1 MHTRPRNGANS
12 FLESKRQASQPRVSP
27 LCMGWMPFMAQLTH
41 RERPWGRS
49 RLHWQQ
55 HGTPRWFEKC
65 QKGQRKKLMR
75 VAFLGILLRYW
86 TSDVTLVGRGFGK
99 PLAKMSCSLATW
111 ARPWFG
117 VSKKAPSKL
126 QPHSNTTWVTAPHG
140 VGKTAR
146 QLTSQNV
153 SCERFFYHL
162 LSSPSTRVR

>member
-12 FLESKRQASQPRVSP
+12 FLESKRQASQPRASP

-99 PLAKMSCSLATW
+99 PLAKMSCWLATW
-111 ARPWFG
+111 ARPWCG